1 LGTSATAVSASLKV
15 AVAIPDT
22 AMCSG
27 RWSSGLSAVGSTTED
42 DFRLPRIAAVAAV
55 GVDND
60 DGGPVAA
67 GSLTRPTRT

>member
-1 LGTSATAVSASLKV
+1 LGTSATAVSAV
-15 AVAIPDT
+15 WIPDT

-27 RWSSGLSAVGSTTED
+27 HWSSRLSAVGSTTED
-42 DFRLPRIAAVAAV
+42 DFRLPRIAAAAAAAAVV

-67 GSLTRPTRT
+67 GSLTRLTTT